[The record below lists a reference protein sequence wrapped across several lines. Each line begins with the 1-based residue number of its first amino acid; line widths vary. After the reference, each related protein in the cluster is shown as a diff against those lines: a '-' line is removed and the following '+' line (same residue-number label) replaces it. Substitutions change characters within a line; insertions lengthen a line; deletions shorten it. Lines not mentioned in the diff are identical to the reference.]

1 MALCVIREYEKLSYI
16 PLYVPAGLSGGE
28 DFIRLESVS
37 PQIETQCLKAFYP
50 LISSPI
56 LTIYHI

>member
-37 PQIETQCLKAFYP
+37 LQMQIHNGESWP
-50 LISSPI
+50 LERIR
-56 LTIYHI
+56 